1 MYETGHSFSMT
12 ANQKMIAVL
21 LVVFVHSLQITSAG
35 NPTIKGDFTNLP
47 PRCETKAKEY
57 IKNKFPDLVVN
68 SPNSAQNKMNITNE
82 IIMRQVYRDE
92 RKAVF
97 MQVMRGTNFLFLFLV
112 LLSNLFSLKAQ

>member
-57 IKNKFPDLVVN
+57 IKNKFPDLVVATLRLRYCDFFYIREPPIGPRIQGELALPDGFPCGFG
-68 SPNSAQNKMNITNE
+68 STCYEGACVCSAC
-82 IIMRQVYRDE
+82 
-92 RKAVF
+92 
-97 MQVMRGTNFLFLFLV
+97 
-112 LLSNLFSLKAQ
+112 S